1 MASIGGYQLSSEI
14 LGHTADVRA
23 VRSFGVEGYLQ
34 ECVLTAS
41 RDGTAAVWGPEGGAS
56 RDFLL
61 KKVMRQHSG
70 FVSALCII
78 PADPSV
84 ATTKRE

>member
-1 MASIGGYQLSSEI
+1 M
-14 LGHTADVRA
+14 
-23 VRSFGVEGYLQ
+23 EGYLQ

-70 FVSALCII
+70 FVSALCVI